1 MNLRGL
7 RLLIWWRASVVV
19 LLNTVLYSIKMQPV
33 PVYSISLLG
42 PLALPYCIKLVLYF
56 PRHFLYSIPKYLCTQ
71 FRRSPLSRFT
81 IVLDFFIR
89 STVQYSAVQYSTR
102 TPPDRGRS
110 ASRNLSRVAR
120 LTASIWTT
128 LDRLL
133 QKGTSSCGPPG

>member
-7 RLLIWWRASVVV
+7 RLLIWWRASVAV

-89 STVQYSAVQYSTR
+89 STVQYSTVLVLHQIEGVVH
-102 TPPDRGRS
+102 RGTFPGLHDS
-110 ASRNLSRVAR
+110 
-120 LTASIWTT
+120 
-128 LDRLL
+128 LL
-133 QKGTSSCGPPG
+133 QFGPL